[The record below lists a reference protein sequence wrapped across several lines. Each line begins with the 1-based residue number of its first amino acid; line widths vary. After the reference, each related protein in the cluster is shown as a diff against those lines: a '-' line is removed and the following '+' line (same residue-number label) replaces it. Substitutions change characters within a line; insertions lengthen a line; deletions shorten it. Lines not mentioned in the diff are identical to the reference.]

1 MHQQDES
8 TIVVCPK
15 CRKKFRIKKII
26 RFQCKYCST
35 LIDPSLQTSLTAVEE
50 TPFPVVLQ
58 ETKEELIG
66 TFEDLNRKFNLRFLP
81 IPGYFFKK
89 LAYWYDNFVSRGPVA
104 MFLTLV
110 FLFIVAW
117 IVCVTLFWLFAPPQ
131 SLGQQLWITL
141 LQICDPGSM
150 GEIGANTLV
159 TRMLTFVTSMLGVVI
174 FSLLIAFLTNI
185 FDQKLQELKKGHTLV
200 MEEEHTLIL
209 GWSDKVV
216 SILAELIMAN
226 ESQSKTAV
234 VILSTRA
241 KEELDDYLRV
251 TVKERFKTRIIVRCG
266 EISNI
271 GNLDKVNISG
281 CRSIII
287 VSEIDKSASRK
298 DITLNDTQIIKTI
311 LSICKNPARRPDPFN
326 IVTELGEPKNVD
338 IARSIGQDEVTIFY
352 SNEIIAKILVQTSRQ
367 NGLATVYN
375 ELLSFA
381 GHEIYCVN
389 ESQAYG
395 KSIRE
400 ILYDFPECVPIGVQ
414 KLGHPATINPPHDTL
429 IMPGDQI
436 IVIAEDSSTIY
447 YQKSSLTPGRF
458 RLPEG
463 RKAREPHPERQLLLG
478 WNAKSESIIREYGD
492 YLCEGSEIV
501 VVAPTAAVEIKATVK
516 KLQNEI
522 PKIKLRLIEKDYRLR
537 EELEKIVPF
546 SYDNIIILA
555 SELDGNATVEEIDSH
570 TIYTLLLLRDMN
582 QKSARASETKLIT
595 ELLNPANQEL
605 IQIAKVN
612 DVVISNQLI
621 SMMLAQVSQ
630 QKAMYQ
636 VYHDLFRAE
645 GSEIYLKS
653 AYVYFERLPV
663 EVSFHEIMGVVLQRK
678 EIAFGY
684 RINRWAQ
691 RGDLNFGIKLN
702 PDKQKKILLDQ
713 NDQIIVVAEDE
724 F

>member
-1 MHQQDES
+1 MNQQDES
-8 TIVVCPK
+8 AVVSCPK
-15 CRKKFRIKKII
+15 CRKKFRIKKVI
-26 RFQCKYCST
+26 RFQCKYCNA
-35 LIDPSLQTSLTAVEE
+35 LIDPSLQISVASNEE
-50 TPFPVVLQ
+50 TSFPVALQ

-66 TFEDLNRKFNLRFLP
+66 SFQDLNRKFNWLFLP
-81 IPGYFFKK
+81 RPSYFFKK

-110 FLFIVAW
+110 SLFIVTWAL
-117 IVCVTLFWLFAPPQ
+117 CVTLFLIFGPVRALSQHLWL
-131 SLGQQLWITL
+131 TL

-150 GEIGANTLV
+150 GESGANTLAAKV
-159 TRMLTFVTSMLGVVI
+159 LTFVTSMLGVVI

-200 MEEEHTLIL
+200 MEENHTLIL
-209 GWSDKVV
+209 GWNDKVV

-226 ESQSKTAV
+226 ESQAKSAV
-234 VILSTRA
+234 VILSTRP
-241 KEELDDYLRV
+241 KEELDDYLRI
-251 TVKERFKTRIIVRCG
+251 TVKERLNTRIIVRYG

-271 GNLDKVNISG
+271 GNLDKVNIGG
-281 CRSIII
+281 CRSVII
-287 VSEIDKSASRK
+287 VSEMEKSASRK
-298 DITLNDTQIIKTI
+298 DITLNDTQIIKTV

-389 ESQAYG
+389 EAQAYG
-395 KSIRE
+395 KSFRE
-400 ILYDFPECVPIGVQ
+400 VLYDFPECVPIGIQ
-414 KLGHPATINPPHDTL
+414 KLGQTAVINPPHDTML
-429 IMPGDQI
+429 MPGDQVI
-436 IVIAEDSSTIY
+436 LIAEDGSTIY
-447 YQKSSLTPGRF
+447 YQKSSSISGHF

-463 RKAREPHPERQLLLG
+463 RKARDPHPERQLLLG

-492 YLCEGSEIV
+492 YLCEGSEIA
-501 VVAPTAAVEIKATVK
+501 VVAPTAATEIKGTVK
-516 KLQNEI
+516 KLQSAI

-537 EELEKIVPF
+537 EELEKIDPF
-546 SYDNIIILA
+546 AYDNIIILA
-555 SELDGNATVEEIDSH
+555 SELDSNASVEEIDSH

-582 QKSARASETKLIT
+582 KKNAGTGDTKLIT

-630 QKAMYQ
+630 QKLIYE

-645 GSEIYLKS
+645 GSEIYLKP

-684 RINRWAQ
+684 RIHRWSQ

-713 NDQIIVVAEDE
+713 NDQIIVVAENE